1 MKPQKLIVPHTI
13 TSSFSIRKEQ
23 IPNINNRWH
32 CHTEIELIYFHKGT
46 GTQFVGDNIKR
57 FSAGDI
63 VLVGSNLPHYW
74 RYDIDTEKNGKEEP
88 YSTVLHF
95 NNDFLGEGWLNL
107 PEFRSI
113 RSLLAKADRGILI
126 KKMDHHEIATL
137 IDRIYELDGFKRII
151 CLLECLHI
159 IASIKSHHLLSSVGF
174 EYKHSVEET
183 DRLNNIYNYTFKH
196 FKSKINLEDVAA
208 IADLVPSSF
217 CRYFKHRT
225 GKTYTQFLQNIR
237 IGYACK
243 LLLENQDTIKQI
255 CYASGFTNYTSF
267 HEIFKTVTGKTPK
280 VYQKLHLSSSV
291 YV

>member
-1 MKPQKLIVPHTI
+1 MKPQKLIVPHT
-13 TSSFSIRKEQ
+13 TTNSFSIRKEQ

-32 CHTEIELIYFHKGT
+32 CHTEVELICFHKGG

-57 FSAGDI
+57 FAAGDI

-74 RYDIDTEKNGKEEP
+74 RYDLDSEDNGKEDS

-95 NNDFLGEGWLNL
+95 NKDFMGEGWLNL

-113 RSLLAKADRGILI
+113 RSLLATADRGILI
-126 KKMDHHEIATL
+126 KEIEIANH
-137 IDRIYELDGFKRII
+137 INRIYESDGFKRVMY
-151 CLLECLHI
+151 LLECLQM

-183 DRLNNIYNYTFKH
+183 DRLNNIYNYTLKH
-196 FKSKINLEDVAA
+196 FKSKINLEDVAT

-243 LLLENQDTIKQI
+243 LLLENHDTIKQI
-255 CYASGFTNYTSF
+255 CYDSGFTNYTSF
-267 HEIFKTVTGKTPK
+267 HEIFKSVTGRTPK
-280 VYQKLHLSSSV
+280 VYQKLHLSSALV
-291 YV
+291 

>member
-1 MKPQKLIVPHTI
+1 MKPQKLIVPHT
-13 TSSFSIRKEQ
+13 TTNSFSIRKEQ

-32 CHTEIELIYFHKGT
+32 CHTEVELICFHKGA

-57 FSAGDI
+57 FAAGDI

-74 RYDIDTEKNGKEEP
+74 RYDLDFDDNCKEDS

-95 NNDFLGEGWLNL
+95 NKDFMGEGWLNL

-113 RSLLAKADRGILI
+113 RSLLAMADRGILI
-126 KKMDHHEIATL
+126 NEIEIASF
-137 IDRIYELDGFKRII
+137 IDRIYESDGFKRVMY
-151 CLLECLHI
+151 LLECLQM

-174 EYKHSVEET
+174 EYKHSAEET

-196 FKSKINLEDVAA
+196 FKSKINLEDVAT

-243 LLLENQDTIKQI
+243 LLLENHDTIKQI
-255 CYASGFTNYTSF
+255 CYNSGFTNYTSF
-267 HEIFKTVTGKTPK
+267 HEIFKSVTGRTPK
-280 VYQKLHLSSSV
+280 VYQKLHLSSACV
-291 YV
+291 